1 MKTGWLGTLLY
12 GFAALAAAAPAPQA
26 RPPSPTTVVVLGV
39 DHAAQLVS
47 PRDRPALLDAFLDRA
62 KPDAICIERTPEAFA
77 RGDFYEF
84 TYEVQDLAVPFARR
98 HGIELCPIDWEPPV
112 EDQRLGFGLA
122 LDAPPELRPLK
133 GLFGLLSFAGASLQR
148 DLFHADDPAKL
159 ERVTHWAA
167 TPAAKAGN
175 DLPRRLYLYRT
186 YLQAQRI
193 AAAARA
199 HPGGRVV
206 VVVGE
211 FHKRDIEAILAD
223 AAGIRVVQ
231 PSSLGRPSEA
241 EAAAHDRPE
250 YQAAIAGFN
259 LLGVQAASGAVDYA
273 FVGRALAALEAAG
286 ATPQTRLLRV
296 RLERLQGRIG
306 RAEAVARYRAI
317 AAEAG
322 DARFAWTGVKDATR
336 VDSWFDPFGN
346 LDVRR
351 RALLEAA
358 REAQAGGDAAA
369 AAGWLD
375 ACAAGLSP
383 RQQAQLRG
391 YWQRDIAPATPPV
404 AGVPVGAARAATPTS
419 G

>member
-1 MKTGWLGTLLY
+1 VKTLWLGALLAVQA
-12 GFAALAAAAPAPQA
+12 FAAIAAQAPGAARTGAPA
-26 RPPSPTTVVVLGV
+26 PTTVVVLGV
-39 DHAAQLVS
+39 DHAAQLVAE
-47 PRDRPALLDAFLDRA
+47 RDQPALLEAFLDRA
-62 KPDAICIERTPEAFA
+62 RPDAICIERTPEAYA

-84 TYEVQDLAVPFARR
+84 TYEVQDVAVPFARR
-98 HGIELCPIDWEPPV
+98 RGIELCPIDWEPPV
-112 EDQRLGFGLA
+112 EDQRLGFGMA

-133 GLFGLLSFAGASLQR
+133 GMFGFLSFAAPSLQR
-148 DLFHADDPAKL
+148 ELFHADDPAKL
-159 ERVTHWAA
+159 EKVTAWAA
-167 TPAAKAGN
+167 TPAAKRKH

-199 HPGGRVV
+199 HPGGTVA

-211 FHKRDIEAILAD
+211 FHKHDIEAILAD
-223 AAGIRVVQ
+223 EAGLRVIQ
-231 PSSLGRPSEA
+231 PSSLGRPGADEI
-241 EAAAHDRPE
+241 AAHDRRE
-250 YQAAIAGFN
+250 YRAAIAVFN
-259 LLGVQAASGAVDYA
+259 LLGVQSASGAVDYA
-273 FVGRALAALEAAG
+273 FVGRALAAWEAEG
-286 ATPQTRLLRV
+286 ASAQTRLLRT

-306 RAEAVARYRAI
+306 RDAAIAGYRAV

-322 DARFAWTGVKDATR
+322 DSTFVWTGVKDATR

-369 AAGWLD
+369 AAGLLD

-391 YWQRDIAPATPPV
+391 YWQRDIAKP
-404 AGVPVGAARAATPTS
+404 
-419 G
+419 

>member
-1 MKTGWLGTLLY
+1 MKSGWLGLLLAMSAL
-12 GFAALAAAAPAPQA
+12 GAPAAFAAADAAADAAAAAP
-26 RPPSPTTVVVLGV
+26 TTVIVLGV

-47 PRDRPALLDAFLDRA
+47 ERDRPALLDAFLDRA

-84 TYEVQDLAVPFARR
+84 TYEAQDVAVPFARR
-98 HGIELCPIDWEPPV
+98 RGIELCPIDWEPPV

-122 LDAPPELRPLK
+122 LDAPPELRPLN
-133 GLFGLLSFAGASLQR
+133 GMFGFLSFAAPSLQR

-159 ERVTHWAA
+159 EKVTNWAA
-167 TPAAKAGN
+167 TPAAKARH

-186 YLQAQRI
+186 YLQAQRV

-223 AAGIRVVQ
+223 EPGLRLVQ

-259 LLGVQAASGAVDYA
+259 LLGVQAAGGAVDYA
-273 FVGRALAALEAAG
+273 FVGRALAALEAGG

-296 RLERLQGRIG
+296 RLELLQGWIA
-306 RAEAVARYRAI
+306 RAEAIARYRAI

-322 DARFAWTGVKDATR
+322 AARFGWTGVKDAGR

-358 REAQAGGDAAA
+358 RETLAQGDAAA
-369 AAGWLD
+369 ASVLLD
-375 ACAAGLSP
+375 QCAAGLSP
-383 RQQAQLRG
+383 RQQEQLRG
-391 YWQRDIAPATPPV
+391 YWRRDIEP
-404 AGVPVGAARAATPTS
+404 RERS
-419 G
+419 